1 MKDNKIF
8 KISIIVL
15 NIIGII
21 CLIYYM
27 IPYIRHDM
35 SIPNPNSMIV
45 SYSWDACG
53 FILTLGLIPLLIA
66 NTLAFIFIK
75 TKLRI
80 LYFIPSLVCLIIV
93 AHYLVFSTNWKDA
106 EYKEPIESMKCST
119 EGRNYIYK
127 IYKEDDGTYSLG
139 MDENDKL
146 PLSIVDYTDKDT
158 IISSIEEYY
167 RANNGMCS

>member
-1 MKDNKIF
+1 MKDNKIL
-8 KISIIVL
+8 KICIIIL
-15 NIIGII
+15 NVIGII

-27 IPYIRHDM
+27 IPYLRHDT

-53 FILTLGLIPLLIA
+53 FILTLGLIPLIIA

-93 AHYLVFSTNWKDA
+93 IHYLVFSTNWKDVDQP
-106 EYKEPIESMKCST
+106 KPIETMKCST
-119 EGRNYIYK
+119 EGRTHIYK

-139 MDENDKL
+139 MDEHDNL
-146 PLSIVDYTDKDT
+146 PLSIVDYTNKDT
-158 IISSIEEYY
+158 IINSIEEYY
-167 RANNGMCS
+167 KLNNGMCS